1 MRHNHKEEHR
11 CDSGHSCC
19 ADEHKCCCCG
29 DIDVSGHN
37 HDDGEQNAARRWI
50 PVGISLFM
58 LVLGL
63 VFTYYEI
70 AFFGSYVRFIWF
82 LTAYL
87 VVALPVLR
95 QMVRE
100 FTNRDF
106 FNEFSLMSLAT
117 IGAFCIGEY
126 PEAVGV
132 MLFYT
137 VGEIVQD
144 MAVRRAT
151 GSIKALLD
159 VRPETACVRRNG
171 IFVETSPQDVSVGDV
186 IRVKVGDKVPL
197 DGTMLSE
204 KSSFDTSVLTGESVP
219 RTVRAGESV
228 LAGMLNIEYVSDIRV
243 DKAYEESA
251 LARILYMTQ
260 SAVSRKAKAEL
271 FIRKFAKIYTPIV
284 FGLALAIT
292 LLPSLFVVDYVFAD
306 WFYRGLVFLVVSC
319 PCALVISVPLGYFS
333 GIGLASKNG
342 ILFKGANYLE
352 TLTKLT
358 HIAFDKT
365 GTLTKGTFSVK
376 NVESRDITEDELVAM
391 AATVE
396 KHSNHPIARAIVA
409 FAQNLPL
416 DEYEATELKEIAGQ
430 GLQAVV
436 ENKRILVGNGKLLK
450 NNNISY
456 DEAIDDIVETRVLVG
471 IDNRFVGYM
480 IIADEVRREASGLI
494 AKLRHT
500 YKIHTV
506 MLSGD
511 SEPMAQKVGS
521 DIGIDEIYG
530 GLLPENKVEV
540 IERIKSD
547 NGSVVAYFGDGIND
561 SPALALSDV
570 GIAMGSLGS
579 QAAIEIADIVIQTD
593 DITAIAD
600 AIKIAG
606 ITQRV
611 VIQNI
616 VLALGIKFII
626 MLLAVLGFASMW
638 LAVFAD
644 VGVALLAILNSV
656 RIIFKKI

>member
-70 AFFGSYVRFIWF
+70 AFLGSYVRFIWF

-171 IFVETSPQDVSVGDV
+171 IFVETSPQDVLVGDV

-243 DKAYEESA
+243 DKSYEESA

-292 LLPSLFVVDYVFAD
+292 LLPSLFVIDYVFAD

-416 DEYEATELKEIAGQ
+416 DEYEVTELKEIAGQ

-436 ENKRILVGNGKLLK
+436 EGKRILVGNDKLLK

-480 IIADEVRREASGLI
+480 IIADEVRREASELI

-511 SEPMAQKVGS
+511 SEPIAQKVGS

-530 GLLPENKVEV
+530 
-540 IERIKSD
+540 
-547 NGSVVAYFGDGIND
+547 
-561 SPALALSDV
+561 
-570 GIAMGSLGS
+570 
-579 QAAIEIADIVIQTD
+579 
-593 DITAIAD
+593 
-600 AIKIAG
+600 
-606 ITQRV
+606 
-611 VIQNI
+611 
-616 VLALGIKFII
+616 
-626 MLLAVLGFASMW
+626 
-638 LAVFAD
+638 
-644 VGVALLAILNSV
+644 
-656 RIIFKKI
+656 